1 MTSREQLIRARL
13 AMLTM
18 AMELRNVA
26 KACKLAG
33 VSRSQFYALKKIYET
48 SGKEGLAPKIR
59 RKPRM
64 PNRTAAEVESQILL
78 KTQDNPHI
86 SYLRLANQMRTEGIA
101 VTPSMVRYVWQRHG
115 LSTRSA
121 RVQWLRKAKRDQRP
135 LRAGMPHDDRLP
147 VSPEGVLSSGGNPS
161 ASTAAGMV

>member
-1 MTSREQLIRARL
+1 
-13 AMLTM
+13 MLTL

-26 KACKLAG
+26 MACKLAG

-59 RKPRM
+59 KKPRM

-86 SYLRLANQMRTEGIA
+86 SYLRLAGQMRAQGIA

-115 LSTRSA
+115 LSTRMA
-121 RVQWLRKAKRDQRP
+121 RIQWLRKAKRNQRT
-135 LRAGMPHDDRLP
+135 LRVGMPHDDGLP
-147 VSPEGVLSSGGNPS
+147 VSPEGVLSSGENPF
-161 ASTAAGMV
+161 ASTGAGML